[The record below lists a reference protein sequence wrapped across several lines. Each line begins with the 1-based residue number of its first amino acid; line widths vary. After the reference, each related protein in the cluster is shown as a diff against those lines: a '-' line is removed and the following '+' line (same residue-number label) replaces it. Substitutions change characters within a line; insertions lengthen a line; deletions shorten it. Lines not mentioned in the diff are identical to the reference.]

1 MRQKDKIEKYL
12 DRLIKKYNGTL
23 QESEFSRYYSIRG
36 RILRVSDHVGKSSD
50 GNISIIFDSS
60 DQGHYIIHGH
70 VSGNI
75 SVLNYEQTKEF
86 VRSFIRTSFLLKD
99 LNCTPSDKRSEEII
113 NPKIVPPKV
122 VPNGLFTQ
130 EVANYLVTT
139 FSKKQLQ
146 QMLGFLKGEGKK
158 KHKQYL
164 ELLAIV

>member
-36 RILRVSDHVGKSSD
+36 RILRISDHVGKSSD

-70 VSGNI
+70 TSGNI

-86 VRSFIRTSFLLKD
+86 VRSFIRTSFLFKD
-99 LNCTPSDKRSEEII
+99 LNSIPSNNRAEEIV
-113 NPKIVPPKV
+113 NPKV

-130 EVANYLVTT
+130 EVANYLITA

-146 QMLGFLKGEGKK
+146 QMLGFLKGEKK

-164 ELLAIV
+164 ELLAIL

>member
-12 DRLIKKYNGTL
+12 DRLIKKHNGAL
-23 QESEFSRYYSIRG
+23 QESELSRYYSIRG

-50 GNISIIFDSS
+50 GCISIIFDSS

-70 VSGNI
+70 SSGNI

-86 VRSFIRTSFLLKD
+86 VRSFVRTSFLFKEISGV
-99 LNCTPSDKRSEEII
+99 TPTTIRTEEIVK
-113 NPKIVPPKV
+113 PS
-122 VPNGLFTQ
+122 GLLTK
-130 EVANYLVTT
+130 EVASYLVNT

-158 KHKQYL
+158 KNKQYL

>member
-36 RILRVSDHVGKSSD
+36 RILRISDHVGKSSD

-70 VSGNI
+70 TSGNI

-86 VRSFIRTSFLLKD
+86 VRSFIRTSFLFKD
-99 LNCTPSDKRSEEII
+99 LNSIPSNNRAEEIV
-113 NPKIVPPKV
+113 NPKV

-130 EVANYLVTT
+130 EVANYLITA

-146 QMLGFLKGEGKK
+146 QMLGFLKGEKK